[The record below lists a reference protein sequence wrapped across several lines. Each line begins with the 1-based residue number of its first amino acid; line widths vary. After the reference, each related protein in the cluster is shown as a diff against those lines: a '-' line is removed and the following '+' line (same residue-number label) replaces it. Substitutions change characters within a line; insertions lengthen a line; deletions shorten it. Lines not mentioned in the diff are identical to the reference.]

1 MSSVRFVDGDM
12 FRSICDF
19 EFGEDMPD
27 KEEITMYAASDDY
40 LRALVFIEKNND
52 KKFRLV
58 THNGDAEI
66 NLNKRFLPPNL
77 VCWYAQNLCTASS
90 RTFPIPI
97 GLENTQW
104 HPTKR
109 DIILN
114 CPAQEQRLIRAF
126 GQFNPVTH
134 KSRTDL
140 VNLIEKKAVDADF
153 FQSINGSQFDEY
165 VSNLSKYAFCL
176 CPRGNGVDTHRIWE
190 ALYMGCIPI
199 VQNHLTHKCL
209 SDLPILFVDKWEEV
223 THQKLVQFLDD
234 ATSIMYNL
242 EKLSFEYWQNL
253 IKDTQ
258 DCGCK

>member
-1 MSSVRFVDGDM
+1 MSSIRFVDGDM

-19 EFGEDMPD
+19 EFGEDMPN

-40 LRALVFIEKNND
+40 LRALVFIEKNKD

-114 CPAQEQRLIRAF
+114 CPASKKRRLTQTF
-126 GQFNPVTH
+126 
-134 KSRTDL
+134 
-140 VNLIEKKAVDADF
+140 
-153 FQSINGSQFDEY
+153 
-165 VSNLSKYAFCL
+165 SNQLMDHSLMNMFPTYPSTLSVFA
-176 CPRGNGVDTHRIWE
+176 H
-190 ALYMGCIPI
+190 
-199 VQNHLTHKCL
+199 
-209 SDLPILFVDKWEEV
+209 EV
-223 THQKLVQFLDD
+223 MV
-234 ATSIMYNL
+234 
-242 EKLSFEYWQNL
+242 
-253 IKDTQ
+253 
-258 DCGCK
+258 